1 MSFFHV
7 LAFFVFV
14 YVLKNFLCAP
24 SSKQGLYGRYCNVYL
39 HLYLLFLYFLYLC
52 LYWKISSALPP
63 AGRGD
68 MAAIAIF
75 KLAAGNISPHCTIS
89 TMFLIFFGIYI
100 FIFVIFAK
108 NIFAGGSKGIGSE
121 TKRIWLGRQK
131 DWWVGATKIVQGAKL
146 NWRGFKTFWS
156 GGKKIGRDVNEFV
169 VGQNYCFFLQVI
181 WSGGQGGS
189 GWLGW

>member
-1 MSFFHV
+1 
-7 LAFFVFV
+7 
-14 YVLKNFLCAP
+14 
-24 SSKQGLYGRYCNVYL
+24 
-39 HLYLLFLYFLYLC
+39 
-52 LYWKISSALPP
+52 
-63 AGRGD
+63 
-68 MAAIAIF
+68 
-75 KLAAGNISPHCTIS
+75 
-89 TMFLIFFGIYI
+89 MFLIFFGIYI